1 MVPVLEAHRDAQML
15 THPLVLAEVAH
26 ACLRG
31 RTTRPDAVRDVE
43 DASEMVA
50 LTRDDAMAAAGA
62 YVRLRAAGRAKLS
75 LADCLIHA
83 SAQRVG
89 ATLVT
94 KDSDLRKEPGVLV
107 VASVTS

>member
-1 MVPVLEAHRDAQML
+1 MLEAHRDAMML

-31 RTTRPDAVRDVE
+31 RTKHPDAVRDLE
-43 DASEMVA
+43 DASEMVP
-50 LTRDDAMAAAGA
+50 LTRDDALAAARS
-62 YVRLRAAGRAKLS
+62 YVRLRAAGRSKLS
-75 LADCLIHA
+75 LADCIIHA

-107 VASVTS
+107 VA